1 MAKTFDWSI
10 KNGAICICFFVKWQI
25 LLGVTLQAYKSS
37 TFPQQHHTLKS
48 STVWILSIIVC
59 WRTHQ
64 KNTTI
69 TEKNPQK
76 YNRSWKIFVF
86 RRHYLSSRAA
96 EVDKISKIWPKLII
110 QTQNVAHVVLFLDRV
125 TSGYPGLMQMHADH
139 FSADPFWSNEFVRLR
154 TKGLSE
160 TVYYGPLNLP
170 TVSPLTFAA
179 TGTVLTENKKI
190 AATSIPVT
198 ITSQLL
204 CPKIKQFCVSLE
216 TESQSSE
223 LVK

>member
-10 KNGAICICFFVKWQI
+10 QNGAICICFFVKWQI

-37 TFPQQHHTLKS
+37 AFPQQHHTLKS
-48 STVWILSIIVC
+48 STVWILSLVVC

-69 TEKNPQK
+69 TDKNPQK
-76 YNRSWKIFVF
+76 YNQSWKIFVF
-86 RRHYLSSRAA
+86 CRHFLSSSVA
-96 EVDKISKIWPKLII
+96 EVNKISKIWPKLII
-110 QTQNVAHVVLFLDRV
+110 QTQNVTHVVLFLDRV
-125 TSGYPGLMQMHADH
+125 TRGYPGLMQMHADH
-139 FSADPFWSNEFVRLR
+139 FSADPFWSNELVRLR

-170 TVSPLTFAA
+170 TVSPLTFAT
-179 TGTVLTENKKI
+179 TGTDLTENKKI
-190 AATSIPVT
+190 GSNINTCHYN
-198 ITSQLL
+198 ITML
-204 CPKIKQFCVSLE
+204 CPKIKQFCASLE